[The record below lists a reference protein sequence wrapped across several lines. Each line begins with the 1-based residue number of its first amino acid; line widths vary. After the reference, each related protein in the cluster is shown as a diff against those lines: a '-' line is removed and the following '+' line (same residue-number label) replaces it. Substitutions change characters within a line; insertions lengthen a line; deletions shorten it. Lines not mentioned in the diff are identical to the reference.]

1 MPYVS
6 PKDVARARADAAVAD
21 LASSM
26 EQTSIASTET
36 QSETEP
42 NSESEATDTTD
53 ADADT
58 DSLSRSHT
66 PDAPSLL
73 LCGTDSSNSVHT
85 LSSVEDE
92 FQVDVEVVE
101 IEEDTYSPE
110 MAQYHRDIIAF
121 TKPLYDRAKMI
132 LERKMRVHRA
142 RGVVC

>member
-26 EQTSIASTET
+26 ERTSIASTET
-36 QSETEP
+36 QPETEP
-42 NSESEATDTTD
+42 SSESEATDTT
-53 ADADT
+53 DADT

-66 PDAPSLL
+66 PDAPSLIS
-73 LCGTDSSNSVHT
+73 CGTDSSNSLHT
-85 LSSVEDE
+85 LSSDEDE

-101 IEEDTYSPE
+101 IEEDIYSPE

-132 LERKMRVHRA
+132 LERKMRVQRA